1 LDLDSVWRT
10 NLMIEGE
17 EERHN
22 QAVLLCR
29 ITSIEDSINASNYA
43 FV

>member
-1 LDLDSVWRT
+1 
-10 NLMIEGE
+10 MIEGE

-29 ITSIEDSINASNYA
+29 MTSIEDSINASNYA